1 MEEIQKNSCKAQLD
15 KSNEIKEDT
24 KQSSKEIEWTMA
36 ELVRYNLHRLNAF
49 LTISWK
55 INDIVEKIYHG
66 IMEKRD
72 QINWKTDKIFTQL
85 LDN

>member
-1 MEEIQKNSCKAQLD
+1 
-15 KSNEIKEDT
+15 
-24 KQSSKEIEWTMA
+24 MA

-72 QINWKTDKIFTQL
+72 QIN
-85 LDN
+85 